1 VHARRGVAHRFR
13 NETDQPAHMLI
24 FAFPAGI
31 EQYFLEVGVPISDR
45 SAPVPPPTH
54 ADIEKLLAN
63 AAKYGLQILP
73 PG

>member
-1 VHARRGVAHRFR
+1 
-13 NETDQPAHMLI
+13 MLI

-54 ADIEKLLAN
+54 DDIEKLLAN